1 MGFYVSGGGEGSIG
15 AKKVKKVKT
24 TVKVN
29 RQNQKTRLE
38 ERPNLYHGG
47 LQVEPALDKTEGGH
61 AKS

>member
-1 MGFYVSGGGEGSIG
+1 MEFYVSGGGEGSI
-15 AKKVKKVKT
+15 AAEKVKT
-24 TVKVN
+24 TGKVN

-47 LQVEPALDKTEGGH
+47 LQVQPAPDKTGGGH

>member
-15 AKKVKKVKT
+15 AEKVKT
-24 TVKVN
+24 TAKVN

-38 ERPNLYHGG
+38 ERPNLCHGG
-47 LQVEPALDKTEGGH
+47 FQVQPAPDKTEGGH